1 MFVPGSPLAQSI
13 LLEIVNSNREDL
25 TQTLQQCCDMLLV
38 SVTTPD
44 VTTSTVS
51 TVEGKQDGGG
61 RKLQWWVWFLV
72 AVGALFLVVMAM
84 VIYKILQRYVHGY
97 YFYFMYRL
105 RHYSNCIR

>member
-1 MFVPGSPLAQSI
+1 
-13 LLEIVNSNREDL
+13 
-25 TQTLQQCCDMLLV
+25 MLLV

-51 TVEGKQDGGG
+51 TLEETQDGGG

-97 YFYFMYRL
+97 YACIYFLYRL